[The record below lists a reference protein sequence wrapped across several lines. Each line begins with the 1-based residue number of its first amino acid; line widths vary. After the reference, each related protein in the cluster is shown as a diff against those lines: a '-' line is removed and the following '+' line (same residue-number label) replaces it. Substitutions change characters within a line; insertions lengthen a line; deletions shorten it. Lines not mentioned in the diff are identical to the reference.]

1 MSKIFMALSATIV
14 ILGLA
19 QAQALSEDSP
29 LGDVARE
36 LRKAKQGDG
45 TSAVERA
52 HKVYMNADVV
62 SDPPKT
68 AEEGA
73 ASSPPVVG
81 KDAGSNKSSTPHTE
95 GAEATRKADSAK
107 LRGGR
112 PILDREPDATP
123 DVIVVPAGTE
133 IRVDVREQKVA
144 LPVRVGFSTP
154 IPALSNVAVQMSR
167 SYVPAGYG
175 SNGVPSFNYVDY
187 ATATTLIIEGKAYEI
202 QADTVPLFTG
212 ATSGEVTFVLSA
224 PVSIF
229 W

>member
-1 MSKIFMALSATIV
+1 MPKIFMALSSAIV

-19 QAQALSEDSP
+19 QAQGFSEDMP

-45 TSAVERA
+45 MPAAERA
-52 HKVYMNADVV
+52 HKVYVNADVV
-62 SDPPKT
+62 SDAART
-68 AEEGA
+68 AEDGA
-73 ASSPPVVG
+73 TSSPPVAG
-81 KDAGSNKSSTPHTE
+81 KDAESNMSSTPHTE
-95 GAEATRKADSAK
+95 KAESTWKADSAK

-112 PILDREPDATP
+112 PILDREPDASP

-154 IPALSNVAVQMSR
+154 IPALSNVAVQVTR

-175 SNGVPSFNYVDY
+175 SNSVPSVDYVDY
-187 ATATTLIIEGKAYEI
+187 ATATTLTIGGKAYDI
-202 QADTVPLFTG
+202 QVDTVPLLSG

-229 W
+229 R